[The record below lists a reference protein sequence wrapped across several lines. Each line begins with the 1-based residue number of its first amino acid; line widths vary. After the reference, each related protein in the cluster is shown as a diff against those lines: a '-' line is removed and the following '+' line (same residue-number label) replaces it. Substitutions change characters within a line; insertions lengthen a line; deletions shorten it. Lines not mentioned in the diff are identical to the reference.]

1 MSREDPGTAAP
12 SFLSPLLALPGSH
25 CEVAKSTFRLFL
37 LDWFTDPKDN
47 LSALG
52 SRARMDSKSGLQVFG
67 EENGGR
73 RLVLIL
79 HTVDDH

>member
-1 MSREDPGTAAP
+1 M
-12 SFLSPLLALPGSH
+12 
-25 CEVAKSTFRLFL
+25 
-37 LDWFTDPKDN
+37 DWFTDPKDN